1 MQYAHTLPVVE
12 SSSRVKEEAA
22 VAYSN
27 NSPATSLKHATAIGN
42 PLTCGRT
49 WPGPARDLLVGVGSR
64 SSSEQSVCKLYGNT
78 YTALTPAPYTI
89 IQVSKGIMN

>member
-27 NSPATSLKHATAIGN
+27 NSPATSPKHATAIGN
-42 PLTCGRT
+42 PADVRG
-49 WPGPARDLLVGVGSR
+49 WAGQGPTGGCR
-64 SSSEQSVCKLYGNT
+64 
-78 YTALTPAPYTI
+78 I
-89 IQVSKGIMN
+89 